1 MLLLLQILLGS
12 EFWEDESACANE
24 DDSFRAYAIQVK
36 VLFEQALF
44 FLAFSHFRII
54 TMLPLMSIFVQV

>member
-12 EFWEDESACANE
+12 EFWEDEFACANE

-44 FLAFSHFRII
+44 FFGIFSF
-54 TMLPLMSIFVQV
+54 